1 MRAPRLDGGL
11 LLSST
16 LASILASIL
25 AFGGCGGSS
34 QPAPRPPASAPG
46 EAAAGEGD
54 ATEGS
59 APEAAGAPLDENE
72 CTQLA
77 DHLVDLSL
85 AAKRKPAG
93 ANAEPY
99 TDEDAEAAKRELR
112 QSLKPACATLPRRDF
127 SCAMAARTSAELG
140 ACQK

>member
-1 MRAPRLDGGL
+1 MRIVGGL
-11 LLSST
+11 LLSS
-16 LASILASIL
+16 LLGIASLSS
-25 AFGGCGGSS
+25 CGGSS
-34 QPAPRPPASAPG
+34 QPAPQTPASAPDDDPPRVG
-46 EAAAGEGD
+46 DPAGGD
-54 ATEGS
+54 
-59 APEAAGAPLDENE
+59 APEAAGAPLDEDE

-93 ANAEPY
+93 ASVETY